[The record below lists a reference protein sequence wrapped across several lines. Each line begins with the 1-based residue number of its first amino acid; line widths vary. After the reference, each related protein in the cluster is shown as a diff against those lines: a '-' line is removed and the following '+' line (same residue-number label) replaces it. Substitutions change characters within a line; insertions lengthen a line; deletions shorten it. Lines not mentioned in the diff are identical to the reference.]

1 MAAVKVLQVVGFK
14 NSGKTTLILKL
25 LNQAKNKGK
34 TVAFIKHHGHG
45 GPLELPK
52 ADTDSMRLFESGADS
67 SIAYGDGVVQMHQ
80 RKQTATVEELV
91 DYASLENPD
100 LILVEGFKEATFEK
114 IILLRSAEDSL
125 KLQKLQNI
133 VLAIAPEE
141 LELDNIELI
150 LQNDNKQLQ
159 NWFANWMVI
168 NNEGI

>member
-14 NSGKTTLILKL
+14 NSGKTTLILNL
-25 LNQAKNKGK
+25 LKQAKNKGK

-52 ADTDSMRLFESGADS
+52 TDTDSMRLFESGADC

-80 RKQTATVEELV
+80 RKQTATVEELI
-91 DYASLENPD
+91 DHASLENPD
-100 LILVEGFKEATFEK
+100 LILVEGFKEAAFEK